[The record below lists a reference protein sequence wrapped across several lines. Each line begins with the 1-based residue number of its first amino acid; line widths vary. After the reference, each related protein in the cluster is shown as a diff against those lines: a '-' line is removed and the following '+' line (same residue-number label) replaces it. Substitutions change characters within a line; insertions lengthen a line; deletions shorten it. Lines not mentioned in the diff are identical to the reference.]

1 MQVSQYLIFT
11 VIPLTSTSLMRGKR
25 NCGVWPAPT
34 STLPSKP
41 SGSGGCALRGIIP
54 GSLPEVSRR
63 RTKTWKVK
71 HINQLHMQ

>member
-11 VIPLTSTSLMRGKR
+11 VIPLTSTSFMRGNR

-34 STLPSKP
+34 SAFPSKP

-54 GSLPEVSRR
+54 GSLPEVSRSR
-63 RTKTWKVK
+63 SKS
-71 HINQLHMQ
+71 